1 MEPINQDYVE
11 MAFEEAEIAFGE
23 KEVPIGCVF
32 VKDGKIIAKGHNRT
46 NHTGNATQHAEMVAI
61 SNVLYSNHNDVSVFK
76 DCDLY
81 VTIEPCIMCASA
93 LAQIGIRRVV
103 FGASND
109 RFGGCGSVLSI
120 HDQTEFDAGYHCYAV
135 VRGVEKERSIALLQR
150 FYNRENEKAPDEKRR
165 RKACPVC

>member
-1 MEPINQDYVE
+1 
-11 MAFEEAEIAFGE
+11 
-23 KEVPIGCVF
+23 
-32 VKDGKIIAKGHNRT
+32 
-46 NHTGNATQHAEMVAI
+46 MVAI
-61 SNVLYSNHNDVSVFK
+61 SNVLYSNNNDVSVFK
-76 DCDLY
+76 DCDLFGLRCVMIPRY

-120 HDQTEFDAGYHCYAV
+120 HEQTYCKLLDLTRSEFDSGYHCYTV

-165 RKACPVC
+165 RKACSVC

>member
-1 MEPINQDYVE
+1 
-11 MAFEEAEIAFGE
+11 
-23 KEVPIGCVF
+23 
-32 VKDGKIIAKGHNRT
+32 
-46 NHTGNATQHAEMVAI
+46 MVAI
-61 SNVLYSNHNDVSVFK
+61 SNLLYSNNNDVSVFK
-76 DCDLY
+76 DCDLFGLGWVVILSY

-120 HDQTEFDAGYHCYAV
+120 HDQTCECCSSLRRSEFDAGYHCYAV

-165 RKACPVC
+165 RKT